1 MKCLICE
8 VGNLIPARRTEALN
22 YKNRVLNTQGFWVSN
37 CDQCGA
43 CLVTPSQAKANQRLM
58 ADAERQADGALLSV
72 EIKAVR
78 ELMGLNRSE
87 ASKVFGGGPNAF
99 SKYERG
105 EIHPSEAVNKLLL
118 LARDIPAVRSKLL
131 IKAGVVLTP
140 HQVGAAE
147 LPAAST

>member
-8 VGNLIPARRTEALN
+8 VGNLIPARRTEALQ
-22 YKNRVLNTQGFWVSN
+22 YKNRVLNVQGFWVSN

-43 CLVTPSQAKANQRLM
+43 CLVNPSQAKANQRLM
-58 ADAERQADGALLSV
+58 ADAERQADGVLVGDA
-72 EIKAVR
+72 IKAVR

-131 IKAGVVLTP
+131 INAGFALGTK
-140 HQVGAAE
+140 QGRSAE
-147 LPAAST
+147 LASASI

>member
-8 VGNLIPARRTEALN
+8 VGKLIPARRTETLH
-22 YKNRVLNTQGFWVSN
+22 YKNRVLNVQGFWVSD
-37 CDQCGA
+37 CELCGA
-43 CLVTPSQAKANQRLM
+43 CLVTPSQAKANQRMM
-58 ADAERQADGALLSV
+58 ADAERQADGALV
-72 EIKAVR
+72 GDEIKAVR
-78 ELMGLNRSE
+78 DLMGLNRGE

-131 IKAGVVLTP
+131 INAGFVLRLKQPRTV
-140 HQVGAAE
+140 QS
-147 LPAAST
+147 ASATI

>member
-1 MKCLICE
+1 MKCLICD
-8 VGNLIPARRTEALN
+8 VGNLIPAQRTEALH
-22 YKNRVLNTQGFWVSN
+22 YKKRVLTVQGFWVSN

-58 ADAERQADGALLSV
+58 ADAERQADGVLV
-72 EIKAVR
+72 GDEIKAVR
-78 ELMGLNRSE
+78 EFMGLNRSE

-131 IKAGVVLTP
+131 KSAGFVVSHKQTRT
-140 HQVGAAE
+140 AE
-147 LPAAST
+147 LAPATI

>member
-8 VGNLIPARRTEALN
+8 VGNLIAGRRSEVLH
-22 YKNRVLNTQGFWVSN
+22 YKNRVLNVQGFWVSN

-58 ADAERQADGALLSV
+58 ADAERHADGALV
-72 EIKAVR
+72 GAEIKAVR
-78 ELMGLNRSE
+78 ELMGLNRGE

-118 LARDIPAVRSKLL
+118 LARDIPAARLKLL
-131 IKAGVVLTP
+131 INAGFLVGP
-140 HQVGAAE
+140 HPARTTE
-147 LPAAST
+147 LASASA